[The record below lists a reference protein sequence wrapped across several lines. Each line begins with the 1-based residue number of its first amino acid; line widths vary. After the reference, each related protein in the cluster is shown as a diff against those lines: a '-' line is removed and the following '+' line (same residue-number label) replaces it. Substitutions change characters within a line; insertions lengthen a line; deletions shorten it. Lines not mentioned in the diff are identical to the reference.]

1 MEAFASLLEDR
12 LLETIHL
19 QGLINEVNAYETV
32 TYPKSFP
39 KERTYS
45 MH

>member
-19 QGLINEVNAYETV
+19 QPLLREVEAYETEE
-32 TYPKSFP
+32 S
-39 KERTYS
+39 ELI
-45 MH
+45 M